1 MVWHAYQLNPR
12 DFLEDCIRYGKLK
25 FWRTG
30 FPWAAVNSCI
40 NNDNFEF
47 MATNQAIGLFESKTG
62 HSWNNIDDQNLCINC
77 PSCSRPHTVPW
88 TKWNSQTAWL
98 SNPGNRG
105 KLRGETEAN
114 GFADQKFMF
123 TTPCGIVF
131 DHDLLKTQKFRRDME
146 ALLAK
151 DVPMPGTILDIDG
164 IYVQS
169 EVSCKS

>member
-25 FWRTG
+25 LWRTG
-30 FPWAAVNSCI
+30 FPWVAVDSCI
-40 NNDNFEF
+40 NNDNFDF
-47 MATNQAIGLFESKTG
+47 MATKQAIGLFESKTG
-62 HSWNNIDDQNLCINC
+62 HSCNNIDDQNLCINC